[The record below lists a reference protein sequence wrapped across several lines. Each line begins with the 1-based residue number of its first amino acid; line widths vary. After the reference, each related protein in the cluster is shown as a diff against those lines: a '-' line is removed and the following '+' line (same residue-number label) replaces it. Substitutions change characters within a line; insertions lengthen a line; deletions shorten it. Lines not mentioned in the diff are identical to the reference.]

1 MILLKKT
8 LPLITFIIFLI
19 AFHELG
25 WTQSEEQGS
34 LKPDPR
40 LANTH
45 WGGNYFP
52 NVELVSSNGEKF
64 RFFDDLIKDKVVMI
78 NFIYTRCPDAC
89 PLETAKLSELY
100 QILGDRVGDD
110 VFMYSITI
118 DPDHDTPEV
127 LKNYMQTYQIES
139 GWEFFTGKEEDI
151 LLLRRKLGLYISE
164 VNKDPLDHNL
174 SMIVG
179 NQATGRWMKKSPF
192 ENPYILAT
200 EIGTWL
206 HNYKAPS
213 ESRNLYQDAPE
224 IRKLTQGESLFRTR
238 CSTCH
243 DVGRTPGSTV
253 KPGPNLLDVSARRDH
268 DWLVRWI
275 QEPDKM
281 LEEKDPIA
289 IQLFESHNRLPMPNL
304 RVSAPEAERLLDF
317 IKVES
322 KRMKKIM
329 QVQAI
334 ADQQEIEPMECCQ
347 KNEELV
353 IGDLPKAESPAFS
366 TENLLTTEPPGDKA
380 ESTELVTEKTLADT
394 STARRS
400 PLTLISWASGLG
412 LSIMA
417 ILSRKR
423 RSSA

>member
-1 MILLKKT
+1 MKREQIRLVALTATLIGLLSAAPG
-8 LPLITFIIFLI
+8 L
-19 AFHELG
+19 
-25 WTQSEEQGS
+25 TQAQEQKAPES
-34 LKPDPR
+34 KDSR
-40 LANTH
+40 MASSQ

-52 NVELVSSNGEKF
+52 NVELTSSKGEKV
-64 RFFDDLIKDKVVMI
+64 RFFDDLVEGKVVMI

-100 QILGDRVGDD
+100 QILGDRVGED

-127 LKNYMQTYQIES
+127 LNSYMKTYQIEK
-139 GWEFFTGKEEDI
+139 GWEFFTGSEEDI

-213 ESRNLYQDAPE
+213 ENRNLYQDAPE
-224 IRKLTQGESLFRTR
+224 IRKLTQGEALFRTR

-243 DVGRTPGSTV
+243 EIGRMPGTTL
-253 KPGPNLLDVSARRDH
+253 KPGPNLLDVSERRDH
-268 DWLVRWI
+268 PWLLRWI

-281 LEEKDPIA
+281 LEEHDPIA
-289 IQLFESHNRLPMPNL
+289 IQLFESYNRLPMPNL
-304 RVSAPEAERLLDF
+304 RISEHEAQMLLDF
-317 IKVES
+317 IQVES
-322 KRMKKIM
+322 KRMKKVM

-334 ADQQEIEPMECCQ
+334 ADQQEVEPMECCQ
-347 KNEELV
+347 KNEEMVLGTDSDDPDPGLDSEDPLALSAKKVGSDQQDAV
-353 IGDLPKAESPAFS
+353 ISRKSPSPAPF
-366 TENLLTTEPPGDKA
+366 
-380 ESTELVTEKTLADT
+380 
-394 STARRS
+394 
-400 PLTLISWASGLG
+400 TLISWASGLG
-412 LSIMA
+412 LSMLA
-417 ILSRKR
+417 LRSRQR
-423 RSSA
+423 RSRRD

>member
-1 MILLKKT
+1 MIPRKT
-8 LPLITFIIFLI
+8 LLLLLLVILVSIQNPLG
-19 AFHELG
+19 AYVSSVEP
-25 WTQSEEQGS
+25 EN
-34 LKPDPR
+34 KNPDIR

-52 NVELVSSNGEKF
+52 NVELTSSKGEKH

-100 QILGDRVGDD
+100 QILGDRVGED

-127 LKNYMQTYQIES
+127 LSSYMKTFQIEK
-139 GWEFFTGKEEDI
+139 GWEFFTGSEEDI

-174 SMIVG
+174 SMIIG

-224 IRKLTQGESLFRTR
+224 IRKLTQGEALFRTR

-243 DVGRTPGSTV
+243 EIGRVPGTTL
-253 KPGPNLLDVSARRDH
+253 KPGPNLLDVSERRDH
-268 DWLVRWI
+268 PWLLRWI

-281 LEEKDPIA
+281 LEEHDPVA
-289 IQLFESHNRLPMPNL
+289 MQMFESYNRLPMPNL
-304 RVSAPEAERLLDF
+304 QISEHEAQLLLDF
-317 IKVES
+317 IQVES
-322 KRMKKIM
+322 KRMKKVM

-334 ADQQEIEPMECCQ
+334 ADQQEVEPMECCQ
-347 KNEELV
+347 KNEEMVL
-353 IGDLPKAESPAFS
+353 GTESNEPGPIADS
-366 TENLLTTEPPGDKA
+366 TNPFALKGNGAVLDRKDSVSSRQIQIPTPF
-380 ESTELVTEKTLADT
+380 
-394 STARRS
+394 
-400 PLTLISWASGLG
+400 TLISWASGLG
-412 LSIMA
+412 LSMLA
-417 ILSRKR
+417 FRSRQR
-423 RSSA
+423 RRPQD

>member
-1 MILLKKT
+1 MIPRKT
-8 LPLITFIIFLI
+8 LLLLLLVSLVSIQNPLGAYIP
-19 AFHELG
+19 
-25 WTQSEEQGS
+25 SVEQEN
-34 LKPDPR
+34 KNPDIR

-52 NVELVSSNGEKF
+52 NVELTSSKGEKH

-100 QILGDRVGDD
+100 QILGERVGED

-127 LKNYMQTYQIES
+127 LSTYMKTYQIEK
-139 GWEFFTGKEEDI
+139 GWEFFTGSEEDI

-174 SMIVG
+174 SMIIG

-213 ESRNLYQDAPE
+213 ENRNLYQDAPE
-224 IRKLTQGESLFRTR
+224 IRKLTQGEALFRTR

-243 DVGRTPGSTV
+243 EIGRIPGTTL
-253 KPGPNLLDVSARRDH
+253 KPGPNLLDVSERRDH
-268 DWLVRWI
+268 PWLLRWI
-275 QEPDKM
+275 QEPDTM
-281 LEEKDPIA
+281 LEEHDPVA
-289 IQLFESHNRLPMPNL
+289 MQLFESYNRLPMPNL
-304 RVSAPEAERLLDF
+304 RISEHEAQLLLDF
-317 IKVES
+317 IQVES
-322 KRMKKIM
+322 KRMKKVM

-334 ADQQEIEPMECCQ
+334 ADQQEVEPMECCQ
-347 KNEELV
+347 KNEEMVLGTDSDDSDPELDSEDPLALKGKKV
-353 IGDLPKAESPAFS
+353 GSDRQYLATPRKSSSPTPF
-366 TENLLTTEPPGDKA
+366 
-380 ESTELVTEKTLADT
+380 
-394 STARRS
+394 
-400 PLTLISWASGLG
+400 TLISWASGLG
-412 LSIMA
+412 LSILA
-417 ILSRKR
+417 LRSRQR
-423 RSSA
+423 RRPQD